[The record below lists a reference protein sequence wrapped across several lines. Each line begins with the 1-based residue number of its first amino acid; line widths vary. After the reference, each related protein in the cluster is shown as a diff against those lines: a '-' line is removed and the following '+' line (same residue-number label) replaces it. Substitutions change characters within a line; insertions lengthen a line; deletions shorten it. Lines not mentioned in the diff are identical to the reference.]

1 MERNTRAPGRARAS
15 IAAAVVL
22 LAALTAT
29 GCAAG
34 TRDAGQAPLDGT
46 AGGSN
51 DGAASVSGSPSA
63 STAGRP
69 ADGPTSATASATG
82 TAASDVTPG
91 PLADGT
97 IPASDDQPARNV
109 PTPALPREARDPSE
123 AGAQAAV
130 RHFYA
135 ARQYLSLTG
144 DDGPARAVAPD
155 CVSCRGPEAEFVELY
170 AAGGWSTGSF
180 YEVSDATVE
189 TVPDS
194 EAVHVQVRV
203 AYEASRIL
211 AREDN
216 HPTEE
221 SRERVT
227 RAIETMSDDGADWRS
242 DLDLSLDASFDRD
255 LGHWVVDDGPYWIYD
270 APDALEGFTIKERT

>member
-1 MERNTRAPGRARAS
+1 MERNTRAPGRARAP

-34 TRDAGQAPLDGT
+34 TRDAGQATPDGT
-46 AGGSN
+46 ASGAH

-63 STAGRP
+63 STAGGA
-69 ADGPTSATASATG
+69 ADGPASATG
-82 TAASDVTPG
+82 TATADPTPG

-97 IPASDDQPARNV
+97 IPATDDQPARNV
-109 PTPALPREARDPSE
+109 PTLALPREARDPSE

-135 ARQYLSLTG
+135 AHQYLSLTG
-144 DDGPARAVAPD
+144 DDGPARAVAPG
-155 CVSCRGPEAEFVELY
+155 CSSCRESEAEFAELY
-170 AAGGWSTGSF
+170 DAGGWSTGDF

-189 TVPDS
+189 RVPDS
-194 EAVHVQVRV
+194 DAVQVRAHV
-203 AYEASRIL
+203 ASEASRIL

-216 HPTEE
+216 HPTKE

-242 DLDLSLDASFDRD
+242 DRDMALYASFDQD
-255 LGHWVVDDGPYWIYD
+255 LGHWVVHEGPYWIYD
-270 APDALEGFTIKERT
+270 TPDALEGFTIKERP